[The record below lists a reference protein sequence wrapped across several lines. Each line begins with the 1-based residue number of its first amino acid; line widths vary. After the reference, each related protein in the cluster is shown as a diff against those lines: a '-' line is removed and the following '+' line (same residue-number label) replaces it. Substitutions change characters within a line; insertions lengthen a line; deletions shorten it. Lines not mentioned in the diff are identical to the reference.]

1 MSAHYTD
8 DRRRHVQ
15 SELMRESLVGSH
27 IGSQTK
33 TDREI
38 RIIPD
43 LNVVSIGGMSIFDRG
58 AEALLPLLDVVV
70 ECRKRHKF
78 VLGVGGG
85 ARLRH
90 TFHICLDLGLPTGT
104 LAMVAGAVDE
114 QNSRMLWSLLASHKG
129 MSLNKE
135 NFLELPLWLDE
146 GMIPV
151 MACMPPYHF
160 WEPPASR
167 MGLPMNGND
176 LGAFLFADVLGARS
190 IIFVKDEKGVYT
202 ADPKRDPK
210 AEFIPKIG
218 ARELLNLNA
227 EESIIEHAC
236 LEAMLNARHIRHVQI
251 INGLEPELLPRALDG
266 EHVGTII
273 DRRSLNLGFDQ
284 ASKNARHE

>member
-1 MSAHYTD
+1 MSAQYVD

-90 TFHICLDLGLPTGT
+90 TFHICLDLGLPTGA
-104 LAMVAGAVDE
+104 LAMLAGAVDE

-135 NFLELPLWLDE
+135 NFLELPLWLDA

-151 MACMPPYHF
+151 MSCMPPYHF
-160 WEPPASR
+160 WEPPAGR

-190 IIFVKDEKGVYT
+190 IVFVKDEKGVYT
-202 ADPKRDPK
+202 ADPKKHPK

-218 ARELLNLNA
+218 ARELLDLNA

-236 LEAMLNARHIRHVQI
+236 LEALLNSRHIRHVQI

-273 DRRSLNLGFDQ
+273 DRRSPSSSSTRL
-284 ASKNARHE
+284 

>member
-1 MSAHYTD
+1 
-8 DRRRHVQ
+8 
-15 SELMRESLVGSH
+15 MRESLVGSH

-90 TFHICLDLGLPTGT
+90 TFHICLDLGLPAGA

-135 NFLELPLWLDE
+135 NFLELPL
-146 GMIPV
+146 
-151 MACMPPYHF
+151 
-160 WEPPASR
+160 
-167 MGLPMNGND
+167 
-176 LGAFLFADVLGARS
+176 
-190 IIFVKDEKGVYT
+190 
-202 ADPKRDPK
+202 
-210 AEFIPKIG
+210 
-218 ARELLNLNA
+218 
-227 EESIIEHAC
+227 
-236 LEAMLNARHIRHVQI
+236 
-251 INGLEPELLPRALDG
+251 
-266 EHVGTII
+266 
-273 DRRSLNLGFDQ
+273 
-284 ASKNARHE
+284 

>member
-1 MSAHYTD
+1 MSAHYTDDRRHGD

-27 IGSQTK
+27 IGPKTK

-58 AEALLPLLDVVV
+58 AEALLPLLDVIV

-90 TFHICLDLGLPTGT
+90 TFHICLDLGLPTGA

-151 MACMPPYHF
+151 MACMPPSHF
-160 WEPPASR
+160 WEPPAGR

-190 IIFVKDEKGVYT
+190 IVFIKDEKGVYT
-202 ADPKRDPK
+202 ADPKKHPQ
-210 AEFIPKIG
+210 AEFIPRIG
-218 ARELLNLNA
+218 ARALLDLNA

-236 LEAMLNARHIRHVQI
+236 LEALLNARHIRHVQI

-273 DRRSLNLGFDQ
+273 DAGL
-284 ASKNARHE
+284 